1 MVASM
6 AAMAA
11 GAFQRSNQVAS
22 NGFTEQRLPAHRGRA
37 RQICEATVGCR
48 QSSWDRRNLTS
59 SLRGANR
66 FETMPLLD
74 GRVISR
80 VEQRTRLPVTSIVS
94 NGGSHFASG
103 LRLLMLTRM
112 VPEAV
117 RRNMA
122 KRYLNSRGNCNT
134 PDWGISFVAPELS
147 FFCIVL
153 VPVSC
158 RTFSPLTH

>member
-11 GAFQRSNQVAS
+11 GAFQRSNQAAS

-74 GRVISR
+74 GRVSSR
-80 VEQRTRLPVTSIVS
+80 VEQRIRLPVTSIVS
-94 NGGSHFASG
+94 NGGSHFVSG

-112 VPEAV
+112 VPLCRALHKGTYVE
-117 RRNMA
+117 
-122 KRYLNSRGNCNT
+122 
-134 PDWGISFVAPELS
+134 D
-147 FFCIVL
+147 
-153 VPVSC
+153 PVMQSVGC
-158 RTFSPLTH
+158 VRTFGRGLGLNT